1 MIQRI
6 RVNLEE
12 IESMLYFWQASN
24 DKERVAEAYLHE
36 IGSMPG
42 LSASFD
48 DEFNA
53 ESVRKVLSAI
63 TNREILSQKTKKE
76 ARFWNNNMWMM
87 EDLNYTDTMVKPLK
101 KLNIDDMAEEIKNA
115 EGSSK
120 HEELEV
126 RFSPLHMDEY
136 IIKGNMLIINFFRVM
151 PSLED
156 EESAAIGGI
165 QIKDFIKEKLEE
177 LLKNN

>member
-12 IESMLYFWQASN
+12 IESMLYFWQATN
-24 DKERVAEAYLHE
+24 DKERVAESYLHE
-36 IGSMPG
+36 IASMPG
-42 LSASFD
+42 LTASYD

-53 ESVRKVLSAI
+53 ESVRKFLSAI
-63 TNREILSQKTKKE
+63 TNKEILSQKTKKE

-87 EDLNYTDTMVKPLK
+87 EDLSYTDTMVKPLK
-101 KLNIDDMAEEIKNA
+101 KLNVDDMVEEIKNA

-120 HEELEV
+120 YEELEV

-136 IIKGNMLIINFFRVM
+136 IIKGNMLVINFFRVM
-151 PSLED
+151 PSFED
-156 EESAAIGGI
+156 EESATIGGK

-177 LLKNN
+177 LLKK

>member
-12 IESMLYFWQASN
+12 IESMLYFWQATN
-24 DKERVAEAYLHE
+24 DREKVAESYLHE
-36 IGSMPG
+36 IASMRG
-42 LSASFD
+42 LTTSYD

-87 EDLNYTDTMVKPLK
+87 EDLSHTDTMVKPLK
-101 KLNIDDMAEEIKNA
+101 KLNIDDMVEVIKDA

-120 HEELEV
+120 YEELEV

-136 IIKGNMLIINFFRVM
+136 LIKGNMLIINFFRVL
-151 PSLED
+151 PSFED
-156 EESAAIGGI
+156 EESATIGGK

-177 LLKNN
+177 LLKK